1 MPFKIAAAALL
12 ASCPMIAAA
21 ENVPAEPVL
30 EQGTDRDP
38 SSVFY
43 TIRTEELIVTRDSN
57 GCVQLS
63 PTPDALGLTDP
74 EPAELLCPVGK
85 KG

>member
-21 ENVPAEPVL
+21 ENVTPEPVR
-30 EQGTDRDP
+30 EQG
-38 SSVFY
+38 SVFY

-85 KG
+85 EG